1 MYKSYILSITGCL
14 LTIAVVAFFACF
26 KDQGHPAEDYQYSCV
41 FNQASMD
48 GKLMGKSYDYVT
60 EHYLPAKEIKGKK
73 KKAGQFQAVY
83 ENIKVFSKGSRDVV
97 RDMTL
102 DYQDSVVV
110 KIALGEA
117 KPSKD
122 ARWLNLSP
130 LSFQFMDWEVLT
142 QQKNLKEKGK
152 NKWWQLPILLVV
164 FLMLVNFPLLV
175 LWPVGVLIIKKWG
188 NGIAI
193 AGVLLLNVF
202 ALWLFDGIA
211 AYADGSV
218 GLFLFCQ
225 AITLIIMYRSMKK
238 ALPVHACASSSY
250 SSRPTVS
257 PKPYKSAPVSPTP
270 AQKRL
275 MTHISNLSWLMTAK
289 NDKSEGAR
297 TQKRIE
303 AIEAVNN
310 RYPGLLTRGQ
320 FEKALSSPSLDYIV
334 PNDEAIKKEYAK
346 DFLRLLAC
354 DTSVPITFYQALMAM
369 QFMREMG
376 DESVPDLTTLDKTTT
391 DFVMLISQISNRV
404 QSIGFTEYGY
414 HHNYTCVR
422 DYIPEK

>member
-14 LTIAVVAFFACF
+14 LTIAVVAYFACF

-41 FNQASMD
+41 FNLASMD

-83 ENIKVFSKGSRDVV
+83 ENIKVFSRGSRDVV
-97 RDMTL
+97 REMTL

-130 LSFQFMDWEVLT
+130 LSFRFMDWEVLT
-142 QQKNLKEKGK
+142 QEKELKEKAQ
-152 NKWWQLPILLVV
+152 NRWWLLPLLLVV

-193 AGVLLLNVF
+193 AGVLLLSIF
-202 ALWLFDGIA
+202 ALWLFDGIV

-225 AITLIIMYRSMKK
+225 AISLIIMFSSMKK
-238 ALPVHACASSSY
+238 AVEEAAPAY
-250 SSRPTVS
+250 SPR
-257 PKPYKSAPVSPTP
+257 PYKPAPVSPTP
-270 AQKRL
+270 AQRRL
-275 MTHISNLSWLMTAK
+275 MAHISNLSWLMTAK
-289 NDKSEGAR
+289 SNNAEGAR

-303 AIEAVNN
+303 AIKAVSD
-310 RYPGLLTRGQ
+310 RYPGLLTKGQ
-320 FEKALSSPSLDYIV
+320 FEKALSAPSLDLII
-334 PNDEAIKKEYAK
+334 PNDEETKKEYAK
-346 DFLRLLAC
+346 DFLRLLAS
-354 DTSVPITFYQALMAM
+354 DTTVPITFFQALMAV
-369 QFMREMG
+369 QFMRDMG
-376 DESVPDLTTLDKTTT
+376 DASVPDLKTIDKTST
-391 DFVMLISQISNRV
+391 DFVSVISQMVTRIQN
-404 QSIGFTEYGY
+404 IGFSEYGY
-414 HHNYTCVR
+414 RHNYECVR
-422 DYIPEK
+422 DYTPEQ